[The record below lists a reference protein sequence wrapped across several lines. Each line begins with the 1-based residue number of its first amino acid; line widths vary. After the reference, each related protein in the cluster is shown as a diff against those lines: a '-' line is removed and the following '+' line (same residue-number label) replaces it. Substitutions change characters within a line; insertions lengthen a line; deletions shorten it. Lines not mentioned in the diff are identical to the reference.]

1 MYVRVCLIVYAYI
14 RRLMDGSKSKMQA
27 IDIRSTIKMFCLHRW
42 RHLLDRKDKKKK
54 ISKTLEH
61 RKRTILLGTPRL
73 ESPLL
78 SKMRTMPNSCVI
90 SSV

>member
-54 ISKTLEH
+54 NFKDSRTQKTDNTTRYTATRISPTFK
-61 RKRTILLGTPRL
+61 
-73 ESPLL
+73 
-78 SKMRTMPNSCVI
+78 NAYNA
-90 SSV
+90 

>member
-54 ISKTLEH
+54 KFQRLSNTENGQYYSVH
-61 RKRTILLGTPRL
+61 RD
-73 ESPLL
+73 
-78 SKMRTMPNSCVI
+78 
-90 SSV
+90 